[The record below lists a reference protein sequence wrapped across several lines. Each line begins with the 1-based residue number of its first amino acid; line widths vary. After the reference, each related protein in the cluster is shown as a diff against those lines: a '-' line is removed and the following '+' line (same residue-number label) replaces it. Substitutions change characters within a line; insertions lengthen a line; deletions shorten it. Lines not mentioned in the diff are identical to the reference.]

1 MYTPRAF
8 GFPCSDLRYF
18 PFFSTLVAI
27 GVRCRLRDCIG
38 DRIGLPFGGLVRY
51 RYIVMLLKSHLLPI
65 IYTTSVIVGVTVL
78 VLYQTLY
85 RCVPMVADRYC
96 LYVLLYVPNGI
107 GCDLV
112 RLLVTI
118 VTSLVTLVTLSV
130 VGIGCV
136 ISVQ

>member
-1 MYTPRAF
+1 
-8 GFPCSDLRYF
+8 
-18 PFFSTLVAI
+18 
-27 GVRCRLRDCIG
+27 
-38 DRIGLPFGGLVRY
+38 
-51 RYIVMLLKSHLLPI
+51 MLLKSHLLPI
-65 IYTTSVIVGVTVL
+65 ICTTSVIVGITVL